1 MFFRTTMRS
10 LMKCIILLTG
20 LFIISCVGRQETK
33 NGEKYSTVVHY
44 SDDFEYHN
52 PEREQRRTERLLS
65 RDTLYVFFETEF
77 KSDTVD
83 IAINNGEP
91 RILYLKTDNSIGV
104 AGMAHY
110 GDIKSIDKIEIRKN
124 NGTPLTI
131 NLTDKKMNLW
141 TVNFYGDTLRAQR
154 RKYLPWYE

>member
-44 SDDFEYHN
+44 SDDFEYHD

-65 RDTLYVFFETEF
+65 RDTLYIFFETDF

-83 IAINNGEP
+83 IKINNGNAHA
-91 RILYLKTDNSIGV
+91 LYLTTDHSIGV
-104 AGMAHY
+104 ADMAHY
-110 GDIKSIDKIEIRKN
+110 GGIESIDKIEIRKN
-124 NGTPLTI
+124 SENPLTI
-131 NLTDKKMNLW
+131 D
-141 TVNFYGDTLRAQR
+141 
-154 RKYLPWYE
+154 